1 MSKTV
6 LVIDFIQMVAPHCSR
21 PYFRKGLKLANRSR
35 KKEKKSQSKTDET
48 HDEVRAKGLEKE
60 SEEELDKQSDVDNL
74 AEDFEEDVDS
84 AAEPVPDIE
93 GTSKDQAIRT
103 LEVRRAIEERME
115 QRKLKDDLDYLD
127 EEI

>member
-1 MSKTV
+1 M
-6 LVIDFIQMVAPHCSR
+6 
-21 PYFRKGLKLANRSR
+21 ANRAR
-35 KKEKKSQSKTDET
+35 EKEKKSQSKTDET
-48 HDEVRAKGLEKE
+48 HDEVRAKGLEKY

-84 AAEPVPDIE
+84 AVEPVPDIE
-93 GTSKDQAIRT
+93 VTSKDQAIRT